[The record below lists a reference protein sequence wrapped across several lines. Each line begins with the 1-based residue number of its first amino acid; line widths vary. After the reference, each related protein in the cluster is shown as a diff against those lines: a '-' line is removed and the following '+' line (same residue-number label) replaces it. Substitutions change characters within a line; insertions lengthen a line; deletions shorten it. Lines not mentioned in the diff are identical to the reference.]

1 MNNIVA
7 GTRKNALVVEKRNQK
22 MIRNVSRGN
31 VENSSVSNTFVY
43 LGTRSIFFTM
53 SSPRNELFRSEDC
66 THKFIHQIDD
76 VVREGMAHDESA
88 RKELQ
93 RVFSRG

>member
-88 RKELQ
+88 CEEL
-93 RVFSRG
+93 